1 MRYACVEQIFHI
13 CTLDLDMWIL
23 IVQTSMILHMN
34 ILECFP
40 MTMFRCPLCI
50 DSDSPLSTLDQQAG
64 AEQLEHAAITEDC
77 IVFIH
82 FKLQY
87 NFMCVMFI
95 SDVLENWNA
104 GLAHPQS
111 QQ

>member
-1 MRYACVEQIFHI
+1 MHTGSGSGYVDSNSSNFN
-13 CTLDLDMWIL
+13 
-23 IVQTSMILHMN
+23 N
-34 ILECFP
+34 IEYEYFRMFP
-40 MTMFRCPLCI
+40 LTMFKCPLPVYRL
-50 DSDSPLSTLDQQAG
+50 SDSPLSTLDQQAG
-64 AEQLEHAAITEDC
+64 AEQFAHAAITEDC

-82 FKLQY
+82 FKLQC

>member
-1 MRYACVEQIFHI
+1 
-13 CTLDLDMWIL
+13 
-23 IVQTSMILHMN
+23 MILHMN

-50 DSDSPLSTLDQQAG
+50 DSDSSLSTLDQQAG